1 VKIVDAQPVATNVAT
16 TMNIDICIYIYIY
29 IYIFFF
35 FSDELTDDTRQ
46 SAMLVRV

>member
-16 TMNIDICIYIYIY
+16 TINIYICIYIYIY
-29 IYIFFF
+29 IYFFF